1 MLLDA
6 SEFHA
11 DSLAPAFT
19 FRKVYPA
26 YRLQKKKTLTR
37 PASLEMASKVRLP
50 EKFLWRTRKELHGK
64 KENLLIDLAINDLI
78 HRPQVI
84 GKLGSLSYSGGH
96 AE

>member
-26 YRLQKKKTLTR
+26 YRLQKKKT
-37 PASLEMASKVRLP
+37 
-50 EKFLWRTRKELHGK
+50 K
-64 KENLLIDLAINDLI
+64 KT
-78 HRPQVI
+78 P
-84 GKLGSLSYSGGH
+84 
-96 AE
+96 